1 MPLYCA
7 DTVAQKPG
15 RAALLTL
22 YVQTDRVTRFLL
34 DGLLRIVGKNKRIQL
49 LNPPKTPMI
58 THILFFTIW
67 TFQKRQFSKHYGLS
81 KAHLATFYLRNYTH

>member
-34 DGLLRIVGKNKRIQL
+34 DGVLRIFGQNKRIHL
-49 LNPPKTPMI
+49 LNPPKKPMI
-58 THILFFTIW
+58 THILFFAIW
-67 TFQKRQFSKHYGLS
+67 SLQTAAVLKTLWAFKSLSSKFLS
-81 KAHLATFYLRNYTH
+81 A